1 MIQDAFVDLHQPS
14 SWEEIPKLVLTGVLV
29 TRKHQIDV
37 VGNIPT
43 REVLRDKPEWGSPR
57 AASNKSSRPGVGE
70 TKSLPE
76 RSANEDLTR
85 SPRKELRALAA
96 YFEKESRDAVFVV
109 VDEEGPV
116 EKRV

>member
-1 MIQDAFVDLHQPS
+1 
-14 SWEEIPKLVLTGVLV
+14 LVAW
-29 TRKHQIDV
+29 KHQIDV

-76 RSANEDLTR
+76 RRANEDLTR
-85 SPRKELRALAA
+85 SPRKELRTPAA